1 MEKRTRTL
9 CLLVGAVVLL
19 LVAYFGIRGFN
30 KNQEKKAEKEAKAS
44 EIYLTKMEDVTEIR
58 YNIGNGEQVFVK
70 ESDSDNWEVEAQ
82 PDFPL
87 AQTYPEQIA
96 SDFGTL
102 KAERELKDADQ
113 LSDYGLE
120 DPVYTVELSDSK
132 GTTHKISIGNVTGDT
147 YYATVD
153 DSQTVYTVS
162 AAVMEDLQY
171 SLEEM
176 AQLDQVPSLGSG
188 NLVKETITKAGAQT
202 TYSADNKD
210 DSEAVATVIG
220 GLGALTLDTVENYTV
235 QPEELAS
242 YGLDEGNRTQVDA
255 VYSTDTD
262 SDSGESDTDETDDG
276 ETDTTKSD
284 SDTKKSDTDKSD
296 SEKTYTIYIGTQA
309 EDGTTYVMP
318 KGSGIVYKVTTAVC
332 KNILNQN

>member
-19 LVAYFGIRGFN
+19 LVVYFGIRSFN

-58 YNIGNGEQVFVK
+58 YNIGNGEQAFVK

-102 KAERELKDADQ
+102 KAERELKDADR

-120 DPVYTVELSDSK
+120 DPVYTVELSNSK
-132 GTTHKISIGNVTGDT
+132 GNTHQISIGNVTGDT

-176 AQLDQVPSLGSG
+176 AQLDQVPSIGSG
-188 NLVKETITKAGAQT
+188 NLVEETITKAGSQT

-235 QPEELAS
+235 QPEELAA
-242 YGLDEGNRTQVDA
+242 YGLDEANRTQVDA
-255 VYSTDTD
+255 VYSTSTDTD
-262 SDSGESDTDETDDG
+262 ARKTDET
-276 ETDTTKSD
+276 ETATSDFDSENSDTGNSD
-284 SDTKKSDTDKSD
+284 SDTSGK
-296 SEKTYTIYIGTQA
+296 EKTYTLYIGTQA

-318 KGSGIVYKVTTAVC
+318 KGSGIVYKVTTTVC
-332 KNILNQN
+332 KNILNQK

>member
-132 GTTHKISIGNVTGDT
+132 GNTHQISIGNVTGDT

-176 AQLDQVPSLGSG
+176 AQLDQVPSIGSG
-188 NLVKETITKAGAQT
+188 NLVEETITKAGSQT

-255 VYSTDTD
+255 VYSTSTD
-262 SDSGESDTDETDDG
+262 SDAG
-276 ETDTTKSD
+276 ETDEAEPATSDFDSENSDTGNSD
-284 SDTKKSDTDKSD
+284 SDTSGK
-296 SEKTYTIYIGTQA
+296 EKTYTLYIGTQA

-318 KGSGIVYKVTTAVC
+318 KGSGIVYKVTTTVC
-332 KNILNQN
+332 KNILNQK

>member
-9 CLLVGAVVLL
+9 CLLVGAMVLL

-58 YNIGNGEQVFVK
+58 YNIGNGEQAFVK
-70 ESDSDNWEVEAQ
+70 EADSDNWEVEAQ

-132 GTTHKISIGNVTGDT
+132 GNTHQLSIGNVTGDT
-147 YYATVD
+147 YYAMVD

-176 AQLDQVPSLGSG
+176 AQLDQVPSIGSG
-188 NLVKETITKAGAQT
+188 NLVEETITKAGSQT

-255 VYSTDTD
+255 VYSTSTD
-262 SDSGESDTDETDDG
+262 SDAG
-276 ETDTTKSD
+276 ETDEAEPATSDFDSENSDTGNSD
-284 SDTKKSDTDKSD
+284 SDTSGK
-296 SEKTYTIYIGTQA
+296 EKTYTLYIGTQA

-318 KGSGIVYKVTTAVC
+318 KGSGIVYKVTTTVC
-332 KNILNQN
+332 KNILNQK

>member
-96 SDFGTL
+96 SDFGTM

-132 GTTHKISIGNVTGDT
+132 GNTHQISIGNVTGDT

-176 AQLDQVPSLGSG
+176 AQLDQVPSIGSG
-188 NLVKETITKAGAQT
+188 NLVEETITKAGSQT

-242 YGLDEGNRTQVDA
+242 YGLDEENRTQVDA
-255 VYSTDTD
+255 VYSTSTD
-262 SDSGESDTDETDDG
+262 SDAG
-276 ETDTTKSD
+276 ETDEAEPATSDFDSENSDTGNSD
-284 SDTKKSDTDKSD
+284 SDTSGK
-296 SEKTYTIYIGTQA
+296 EKTYTLYIGTQA

-318 KGSGIVYKVTTAVC
+318 KGSGIVYKVTTTVC
-332 KNILNQN
+332 KNILNQK

>member
-30 KNQEKKAEKEAKAS
+30 KNQEKKAEKEAKAL

-132 GTTHKISIGNVTGDT
+132 GNTHQISIGNVTGDT

-176 AQLDQVPSLGSG
+176 AQLDQVPSIGSG
-188 NLVKETITKAGAQT
+188 NLVEETITKAGSQT

-255 VYSTDTD
+255 VYSTSTD
-262 SDSGESDTDETDDG
+262 SDAG
-276 ETDTTKSD
+276 ETDEAEPATSDFDSENSDTGNSD
-284 SDTKKSDTDKSD
+284 SDTSGK
-296 SEKTYTIYIGTQA
+296 EKTYTLYIGTQA

-318 KGSGIVYKVTTAVC
+318 KGSGIVYKVTTTVC
-332 KNILNQN
+332 KNILNQK

>member
-132 GTTHKISIGNVTGDT
+132 GNTHQISIGNVTGDT
-147 YYATVD
+147 YYAMVD
-153 DSQTVYTVS
+153 DSQTIYTVS

-176 AQLDQVPSLGSG
+176 ARLDQVPSIGSG
-188 NLVKETITKAGAQT
+188 NLVKETITKSGTQT

-235 QPEELAS
+235 QPEELTS

-255 VYSTDTD
+255 VYSTSTD
-262 SDSGESDTDETDDG
+262 SDAG
-276 ETDTTKSD
+276 ETDEAEPATSDFDSENSDTGNSD
-284 SDTKKSDTDKSD
+284 SDTSGK
-296 SEKTYTIYIGTQA
+296 EKTYTLYIGTQA

-318 KGSGIVYKVTTAVC
+318 KGSGIVYKVTTTVC
-332 KNILNQN
+332 KNILNQK

>member
-19 LVAYFGIRGFN
+19 LVVYFGIRSFN

-58 YNIGNGEQVFVK
+58 YNIGNGEQAFVK

-102 KAERELKDADQ
+102 KAERELKDADR

-120 DPVYTVELSDSK
+120 DPVYTVELSNSK
-132 GTTHKISIGNVTGDT
+132 GNTHQISIGNVTGDT

-176 AQLDQVPSLGSG
+176 AQLDQVPSIGSG
-188 NLVKETITKAGAQT
+188 NLVEETITKAGSQT
-202 TYSADNKD
+202 NYSADNKD

-255 VYSTDTD
+255 VYSTDTNSD
-262 SDSGESDTDETDDG
+262 SDEGDTDETDDE

-284 SDTKKSDTDKSD
+284 SDTKKSDTDTSD
-296 SEKTYTIYIGTQA
+296 SEKTYTLYIGTQA

-318 KGSGIVYKVTTAVC
+318 KGSGIVYRVTTTVC
-332 KNILNQN
+332 KNILNQK

>member
-132 GTTHKISIGNVTGDT
+132 GNTHQISIGNVTGDM

-176 AQLDQVPSLGSG
+176 AQLDQVPSIGSG
-188 NLVKETITKAGAQT
+188 NLVEETITKAGSQT

-255 VYSTDTD
+255 VYSTSTD
-262 SDSGESDTDETDDG
+262 SDAG
-276 ETDTTKSD
+276 ETDEAEPATSDFDSENSDTGNSD
-284 SDTKKSDTDKSD
+284 SDTSGK
-296 SEKTYTIYIGTQA
+296 EKTYTLYIGTQA

-318 KGSGIVYKVTTAVC
+318 KGSGIVYKVTTTVC
-332 KNILNQN
+332 KNILNQK

>member
-102 KAERELKDADQ
+102 KAEQELKDADQ

-132 GTTHKISIGNVTGDT
+132 GNTHQISIGNVTGDT

-176 AQLDQVPSLGSG
+176 AQLDQVPSIGSG
-188 NLVKETITKAGAQT
+188 NLVEETITKAGSQT

-255 VYSTDTD
+255 VYSTSTD
-262 SDSGESDTDETDDG
+262 SDAG
-276 ETDTTKSD
+276 ETDEAEPATSDFDSENSDTGNSD
-284 SDTKKSDTDKSD
+284 SDTSGK
-296 SEKTYTIYIGTQA
+296 EKTYTLYIGTQA

-318 KGSGIVYKVTTAVC
+318 KGSGIVYKVTTTVC
-332 KNILNQN
+332 KNILNQK

>member
-132 GTTHKISIGNVTGDT
+132 GNTHQISIGNVTGDT

-176 AQLDQVPSLGSG
+176 AQLDQVPSIGSG
-188 NLVKETITKAGAQT
+188 NLVEETITKAGSQT

-242 YGLDEGNRTQVDA
+242 YGLDEENRTQVEA
-255 VYSTDTD
+255 VYSTSTD
-262 SDSGESDTDETDDG
+262 ADASETDESEPATSDFDSENSDTG
-276 ETDTTKSD
+276 NSD
-284 SDTKKSDTDKSD
+284 SDTSGK
-296 SEKTYTIYIGTQA
+296 EKTYTLYIGTQA

-318 KGSGIVYKVTTAVC
+318 KGSGIVYKVTTTVC
-332 KNILNQN
+332 KNILNQK

>member
-30 KNQEKKAEKEAKAS
+30 KNQKKKAEKEAKAS

-70 ESDSDNWEVEAQ
+70 KSDSDNWEVEAQ

-132 GTTHKISIGNVTGDT
+132 GNTHQISIGNVTGDT

-176 AQLDQVPSLGSG
+176 AQLDQVPSIGSG
-188 NLVKETITKAGAQT
+188 NLVEETITKAGSQT

-255 VYSTDTD
+255 VYSTSTD
-262 SDSGESDTDETDDG
+262 SDAG
-276 ETDTTKSD
+276 ETDEAEPATSDFDSENSDTGNSD
-284 SDTKKSDTDKSD
+284 SDTSGK
-296 SEKTYTIYIGTQA
+296 EKTYTLYIGTQA

-318 KGSGIVYKVTTAVC
+318 KGSGIVYKVTTTVC
-332 KNILNQN
+332 KNILNQK

>member
-132 GTTHKISIGNVTGDT
+132 GNTHQISIGNVTGDT

-176 AQLDQVPSLGSG
+176 AQLDQVPSIGSG
-188 NLVKETITKAGAQT
+188 NLVEETITKAGSQT

-255 VYSTDTD
+255 VYSTSTD
-262 SDSGESDTDETDDG
+262 ADASETDEAEPATSDFDSENSDTG
-276 ETDTTKSD
+276 NSD
-284 SDTKKSDTDKSD
+284 SDTSGK
-296 SEKTYTIYIGTQA
+296 EKTYTLYIGTQA

-318 KGSGIVYKVTTAVC
+318 KGSGIVYKVTTTVC
-332 KNILNQN
+332 KNILNQK

>member
-58 YNIGNGEQVFVK
+58 YNIGNGEQAFVK

-132 GTTHKISIGNVTGDT
+132 GNTHQISIGNVIGDT

-176 AQLDQVPSLGSG
+176 AQLDQVPSIGSG
-188 NLVKETITKAGAQT
+188 NLVEETITKAGSQT

-255 VYSTDTD
+255 VYSTSTD
-262 SDSGESDTDETDDG
+262 SDAG
-276 ETDTTKSD
+276 ETDEAEPATSDFDSENSDTGNSD
-284 SDTKKSDTDKSD
+284 SDTSGK
-296 SEKTYTIYIGTQA
+296 EKTYTLYIGTQA

-318 KGSGIVYKVTTAVC
+318 KGSGIVYKVTTTVC
-332 KNILNQN
+332 KNILNQK

>member
-9 CLLVGAVVLL
+9 CLLVGAMVLL
-19 LVAYFGIRGFN
+19 LVAYFGIRGLN

-44 EIYLTKMEDVTEIR
+44 EIYLTKMEDVTEIC

-132 GTTHKISIGNVTGDT
+132 GNTHQISIGNVTGDT

-176 AQLDQVPSLGSG
+176 AQLDQVPSIGSG
-188 NLVKETITKAGAQT
+188 NLVEETITKAGSQT

-255 VYSTDTD
+255 VYSTSTD
-262 SDSGESDTDETDDG
+262 SDAG
-276 ETDTTKSD
+276 ETQAK
-284 SDTKKSDTDKSD
+284 
-296 SEKTYTIYIGTQA
+296 EKTYTLYIGTQA

-318 KGSGIVYKVTTAVC
+318 KGSGIVYKVTTTVC
-332 KNILNQN
+332 KNILNQK

>member
-113 LSDYGLE
+113 ISDYGLE

-132 GTTHKISIGNVTGDT
+132 GNTHQISIGNVTGDM

-176 AQLDQVPSLGSG
+176 AQLDQVPSIGSG
-188 NLVKETITKAGAQT
+188 NLVEETITKAGSQT

-255 VYSTDTD
+255 VYSTSTD
-262 SDSGESDTDETDDG
+262 SDAG
-276 ETDTTKSD
+276 ETDEAEPATSDFDSENSDTGNSD
-284 SDTKKSDTDKSD
+284 SDTSGK
-296 SEKTYTIYIGTQA
+296 EKTYTLYIGTQA

-318 KGSGIVYKVTTAVC
+318 KGSGIVYKVTTTVC
-332 KNILNQN
+332 KNILNQK

>member
-113 LSDYGLE
+113 LSDYGVE

-132 GTTHKISIGNVTGDT
+132 GNTHQISIGNVTGDT

-176 AQLDQVPSLGSG
+176 AQLDQVPSIGSG
-188 NLVKETITKAGAQT
+188 NLVEETITKAGSQT

-255 VYSTDTD
+255 VYSTSTD
-262 SDSGESDTDETDDG
+262 SDAG
-276 ETDTTKSD
+276 ETDEAEPATSDFDSENSDTGNSD
-284 SDTKKSDTDKSD
+284 SDTSGK
-296 SEKTYTIYIGTQA
+296 EKTYTLYIGTQA

-318 KGSGIVYKVTTAVC
+318 KGSGIVYKVTTTVC
-332 KNILNQN
+332 KNILNQK

>member
-132 GTTHKISIGNVTGDT
+132 GNTHQISIGNVTGDT

-153 DSQTVYTVS
+153 DSQMVYTVS

-176 AQLDQVPSLGSG
+176 AQLDQVPSIGSG
-188 NLVKETITKAGAQT
+188 NLVEETITKAGSQT

-242 YGLDEGNRTQVDA
+242 YGLDEENRTQVEA
-255 VYSTDTD
+255 VYSTSTD
-262 SDSGESDTDETDDG
+262 ADASETDEAEPATSDFDSENSDTG
-276 ETDTTKSD
+276 NSD
-284 SDTKKSDTDKSD
+284 SDTSGK
-296 SEKTYTIYIGTQA
+296 EKTYTLYIGTQA

-318 KGSGIVYKVTTAVC
+318 KGSGIVYKVTTTVC
-332 KNILNQN
+332 KNILNQK

>member
-9 CLLVGAVVLL
+9 CLLVGAVALL

-132 GTTHKISIGNVTGDT
+132 GNTHQISIGNVTGDT

-176 AQLDQVPSLGSG
+176 AQLDQVPSIGSG
-188 NLVKETITKAGAQT
+188 NLVEETITKAGSQT

-255 VYSTDTD
+255 VYSTSTD
-262 SDSGESDTDETDDG
+262 ADAG
-276 ETDTTKSD
+276 ETDEAEPATSDFDSENSDTGNSD
-284 SDTKKSDTDKSD
+284 SDTSGK
-296 SEKTYTIYIGTQA
+296 EKTYTLYIGTQA

-318 KGSGIVYKVTTAVC
+318 KGSGIVYKVTTTVC
-332 KNILNQN
+332 KNILNQK

>member
-70 ESDSDNWEVEAQ
+70 KSDSDNWEVEAQ

-132 GTTHKISIGNVTGDT
+132 GNTHQISIGNVTGDT

-176 AQLDQVPSLGSG
+176 AQLDQVPSIGSG
-188 NLVKETITKAGAQT
+188 NLVEETITKAGSQT

-255 VYSTDTD
+255 VYSTSTD
-262 SDSGESDTDETDDG
+262 SDAG
-276 ETDTTKSD
+276 ETDEAEPATSDFDSENSDTGNSD
-284 SDTKKSDTDKSD
+284 SDTSGK
-296 SEKTYTIYIGTQA
+296 EKTYTLYIGTQA

-318 KGSGIVYKVTTAVC
+318 KGSGIVYKVTTTVC
-332 KNILNQN
+332 KNILNQK

>member
-9 CLLVGAVVLL
+9 CLLVGAIVLL
-19 LVAYFGIRGFN
+19 LAAYFGIRSFN
-30 KNQEKKAEKEAKAS
+30 KSQETKAEKEAKAS
-44 EIYLTKMEDVTEIR
+44 EVYLTKMKNVTEIR
-58 YNIGNGEQVFVK
+58 YNIGNGEQAFVR
-70 ESDSDNWEVEAQ
+70 ESVSDNWEVEAQ

-120 DPVYTVELSDSK
+120 DPVYTVELTNAK

-153 DSQTVYTVS
+153 DSKTVYTIS
-162 AAVMEDLQY
+162 AALLEDLQY

-176 AQLDQVPSLGSG
+176 AQLDQVPSIGSG
-188 NLVKETITKAGAQT
+188 NLVKATITKAGTQT

-210 DSEAVATVIG
+210 DSEAVATVVG

-235 QPEELAS
+235 QPEDLAS

-262 SDSGESDTDETDDG
+262 SDSGESDTDETDDE

>member
-58 YNIGNGEQVFVK
+58 YNIGNGEQAFVK

-132 GTTHKISIGNVTGDT
+132 GNTHQISIGNMTGDT

-176 AQLDQVPSLGSG
+176 AQLDQVPSIGSG
-188 NLVKETITKAGAQT
+188 NLVEETITKAGSQT

-255 VYSTDTD
+255 VYSTSTD
-262 SDSGESDTDETDDG
+262 SDAG
-276 ETDTTKSD
+276 ETDEAEPATSDFDSENSDTGNSD
-284 SDTKKSDTDKSD
+284 SDTSGK
-296 SEKTYTIYIGTQA
+296 EKTYTLYIGTQA

-318 KGSGIVYKVTTAVC
+318 KGSGIVYKVTTTVC
-332 KNILNQN
+332 KNILNQK

>member
-9 CLLVGAVVLL
+9 CLLVGAVALL

-102 KAERELKDADQ
+102 KAEQELKDADQ

-132 GTTHKISIGNVTGDT
+132 GNTHQISIGNVTGDT

-162 AAVMEDLQY
+162 AAVMEYLQY

-176 AQLDQVPSLGSG
+176 AQLDQVPSIGSG
-188 NLVKETITKAGAQT
+188 NLVEETITKAGSQT

-255 VYSTDTD
+255 VYSTSTD
-262 SDSGESDTDETDDG
+262 SDAG
-276 ETDTTKSD
+276 ETDEAEPATSDFDSENSDTGNSD
-284 SDTKKSDTDKSD
+284 SDTSGK
-296 SEKTYTIYIGTQA
+296 EKTYTLYIGTQA

-318 KGSGIVYKVTTAVC
+318 KGSGIVYKVTTTVC
-332 KNILNQN
+332 KNILNQK

>member
-132 GTTHKISIGNVTGDT
+132 GNTHQISIGNVTGDT

-162 AAVMEDLQY
+162 AAVTEDLQY

-176 AQLDQVPSLGSG
+176 AQLDQVPSIGSG
-188 NLVKETITKAGAQT
+188 NLVEEAITKAGSQT

-255 VYSTDTD
+255 VYSTSTD
-262 SDSGESDTDETDDG
+262 SDAG
-276 ETDTTKSD
+276 ETDEAEPATSDFDSENSDTGNSD
-284 SDTKKSDTDKSD
+284 SDTSGK
-296 SEKTYTIYIGTQA
+296 EKTYTLYIGTQA

-318 KGSGIVYKVTTAVC
+318 KGSGIVYKVTATVC
-332 KNILNQN
+332 KNILNQK

>member
-9 CLLVGAVVLL
+9 CLLAGAVVLL
-19 LVAYFGIRGFN
+19 LVAYFGIRSFN

-58 YNIGNGEQVFVK
+58 YNIGNGEQAFVK
-70 ESDSDNWEVEAQ
+70 ESDSDNWEVETQ

-176 AQLDQVPSLGSG
+176 AQLDQVPSIGSG
-188 NLVKETITKAGAQT
+188 NLVEETITKAGSQT
-202 TYSADNKD
+202 NYSADNKD

-255 VYSTDTD
+255 VYSTSTDTD
-262 SDSGESDTDETDDG
+262 ASETDEK
-276 ETDTTKSD
+276 E
-284 SDTKKSDTDKSD
+284 DK
-296 SEKTYTIYIGTQA
+296 EKTYTLYIGTQA

-318 KGSGIVYKVTTAVC
+318 KGSGIVYKVTTTVC
-332 KNILNQN
+332 KNILNQK

>member
-1 MEKRTRTL
+1 MEKRTRTF

-44 EIYLTKMEDVTEIR
+44 EIYLTKMEDVAEIR

-87 AQTYPEQIA
+87 TQTYPEQIA

-132 GTTHKISIGNVTGDT
+132 GNTHQISIGNVTGDT

-176 AQLDQVPSLGSG
+176 AQLDQVPSIGSG
-188 NLVKETITKAGAQT
+188 NLVEETITKAGSQT

-235 QPEELAS
+235 QPEELVS

-255 VYSTDTD
+255 VYSTSTD
-262 SDSGESDTDETDDG
+262 SDAG
-276 ETDTTKSD
+276 ETQ
-284 SDTKKSDTDKSD
+284 DK
-296 SEKTYTIYIGTQA
+296 EKTYTLYIGTQA

-318 KGSGIVYKVTTAVC
+318 KGSGIVYKVTTTVC
-332 KNILNQN
+332 KNILNQK

>member
-132 GTTHKISIGNVTGDT
+132 GNTHQISIGNVTGDT

-176 AQLDQVPSLGSG
+176 AQLDQVPSIGSG
-188 NLVKETITKAGAQT
+188 NLVEETITKAGSQT

-242 YGLDEGNRTQVDA
+242 YGLDEENRTQVEA
-255 VYSTDTD
+255 VYSTSTD
-262 SDSGESDTDETDDG
+262 ADASETDEAEPATSDFDSENSDTG
-276 ETDTTKSD
+276 NSD
-284 SDTKKSDTDKSD
+284 SDTSGK
-296 SEKTYTIYIGTQA
+296 EKTYTLYIGTQA

-318 KGSGIVYKVTTAVC
+318 KGSGIVYKVTTTVC
-332 KNILNQN
+332 KNILNQK

>member
-9 CLLVGAVVLL
+9 CLLVGAIVLL
-19 LVAYFGIRGFN
+19 LAAYFGIRSFN
-30 KNQEKKAEKEAKAS
+30 KSQETKAEKEAKAA
-44 EIYLTKMEDVTEIR
+44 EIYLTKMKDVTEIR
-58 YNIGNGEQVFVK
+58 YNIGNGEQAFVK
-70 ESDSDNWEVEAQ
+70 EEDSDNWEVEAQ

-87 AQTYPEQIA
+87 AQTYPEQIV

-120 DPVYTVELSDSK
+120 DPAYTVELTDAK
-132 GTTHKISIGNVTGDT
+132 GTTHKISIGNVIGDT

-153 DSQTVYTVS
+153 ESKTVYTIS
-162 AAVMEDLQY
+162 AALMEDLQY

-176 AQLDQVPSLGSG
+176 AQLDQVPSIGSG
-188 NLVKETITKAGAQT
+188 NLVKATITKAGTQT

-210 DSEAVATVIG
+210 DSEAVATVVG

-235 QPEELAS
+235 QPEDLAS

-262 SDSGESDTDETDDG
+262 SDSGESDTDETDDE

-296 SEKTYTIYIGTQA
+296 SEKNYTIYIGTQA

>member
-58 YNIGNGEQVFVK
+58 YNIGNGEQ
-70 ESDSDNWEVEAQ
+70 EAQ

-132 GTTHKISIGNVTGDT
+132 GNTHQISIGNVTGDT

-176 AQLDQVPSLGSG
+176 AQLDQVPSIGSG
-188 NLVKETITKAGAQT
+188 NLVEETITKAGSQT

-255 VYSTDTD
+255 VYSTSTD
-262 SDSGESDTDETDDG
+262 SDAG
-276 ETDTTKSD
+276 ETQ
-284 SDTKKSDTDKSD
+284 DK
-296 SEKTYTIYIGTQA
+296 EKTYTLYIGTQA

-318 KGSGIVYKVTTAVC
+318 KGSGIVYKVTTTVC
-332 KNILNQN
+332 KNILNQK

>member
-58 YNIGNGEQVFVK
+58 YNIGNGEQAFVK

-132 GTTHKISIGNVTGDT
+132 GNTHQISIGNVTGDT

-176 AQLDQVPSLGSG
+176 AQLDQVPSIGSG
-188 NLVKETITKAGAQT
+188 NLVEETITKAGSQT

-255 VYSTDTD
+255 VYSTSTD
-262 SDSGESDTDETDDG
+262 SDAG
-276 ETDTTKSD
+276 ETDEAEPATSDFDSENSDTGNSD
-284 SDTKKSDTDKSD
+284 SDTSGK
-296 SEKTYTIYIGTQA
+296 EKTYTLYIGTQA

-318 KGSGIVYKVTTAVC
+318 KGSGIVYKVTTTVC
-332 KNILNQN
+332 KNILNQK

>member
-9 CLLVGAVVLL
+9 CL

-132 GTTHKISIGNVTGDT
+132 GNTHQISIGNVTGDT

-176 AQLDQVPSLGSG
+176 AQLDQVPSIGSG
-188 NLVKETITKAGAQT
+188 NLVEETITKAGSQT

-255 VYSTDTD
+255 VYSTSTD
-262 SDSGESDTDETDDG
+262 SDAG
-276 ETDTTKSD
+276 ETDEAEPATSDFDSENSDTGNSD
-284 SDTKKSDTDKSD
+284 SDTSGK
-296 SEKTYTIYIGTQA
+296 EKTYTLYIGTQA

-318 KGSGIVYKVTTAVC
+318 KGSGIVYKVTTTVC
-332 KNILNQN
+332 KNILNQK

>member
-19 LVAYFGIRGFN
+19 LVVYFGIRSFN

-58 YNIGNGEQVFVK
+58 YNIGNGEQAFVK

-102 KAERELKDADQ
+102 KAERELKDADR

-120 DPVYTVELSDSK
+120 DPVYTVELSNSK
-132 GTTHKISIGNVTGDT
+132 GNTHQISIGNVTGDT

-176 AQLDQVPSLGSG
+176 AQLDQVPSIGSG
-188 NLVKETITKAGAQT
+188 NLVEETITKAGSQT
-202 TYSADNKD
+202 NYSADNKD

-255 VYSTDTD
+255 VYSTSTDTD
-262 SDSGESDTDETDDG
+262 ASETDEK
-276 ETDTTKSD
+276 E
-284 SDTKKSDTDKSD
+284 DK
-296 SEKTYTIYIGTQA
+296 EKTYTLYIGTQA

-318 KGSGIVYKVTTAVC
+318 KGSGIVYKVTTTVC
-332 KNILNQN
+332 KNILNQK

>member
-132 GTTHKISIGNVTGDT
+132 GNTHQISIGNVIGDT

-176 AQLDQVPSLGSG
+176 AQLDQVPSIGSG
-188 NLVKETITKAGAQT
+188 NLVEETITKAGSQT

-255 VYSTDTD
+255 VYSTSTD
-262 SDSGESDTDETDDG
+262 SDAG
-276 ETDTTKSD
+276 ETDEAEPATSDFDSENSDTGNSD
-284 SDTKKSDTDKSD
+284 SDTSGK
-296 SEKTYTIYIGTQA
+296 EKTYTLYIGTQA

-318 KGSGIVYKVTTAVC
+318 KGSGIVYKVTATVC
-332 KNILNQN
+332 KNILNQK

>member
-132 GTTHKISIGNVTGDT
+132 GNTHQISIGNVTGDT

-176 AQLDQVPSLGSG
+176 AQLDQVPSIGSG
-188 NLVKETITKAGAQT
+188 NLVEETITKAGSQT

-242 YGLDEGNRTQVDA
+242 YGLDEGNRTQVEA
-255 VYSTDTD
+255 VYSTSTD
-262 SDSGESDTDETDDG
+262 ADASETDEAEPATSDFDSENSDTG
-276 ETDTTKSD
+276 NSD
-284 SDTKKSDTDKSD
+284 SDTSGK
-296 SEKTYTIYIGTQA
+296 EKTYTLYIGTQA

-318 KGSGIVYKVTTAVC
+318 KGSGIVYKVTTTVC
-332 KNILNQN
+332 KNILNQK

>member
-132 GTTHKISIGNVTGDT
+132 VNTHQLLIGNVIGDT

-176 AQLDQVPSLGSG
+176 AQLDQVPSIGSG
-188 NLVKETITKAGAQT
+188 NLVEETITKAGSQT

-242 YGLDEGNRTQVDA
+242 YGLDEENRTQVDA
-255 VYSTDTD
+255 VYSTSTD
-262 SDSGESDTDETDDG
+262 SDAG
-276 ETDTTKSD
+276 ETDEAEPATSDFDSENSDTGNSD
-284 SDTKKSDTDKSD
+284 SDTSGK
-296 SEKTYTIYIGTQA
+296 EKTYTLYIGTQA

-318 KGSGIVYKVTTAVC
+318 KGSGIVYKVTTTVC
-332 KNILNQN
+332 KNILNQK

>member
-70 ESDSDNWEVEAQ
+70 E
-82 PDFPL
+82 
-87 AQTYPEQIA
+87 QIA

-132 GTTHKISIGNVTGDT
+132 GNTHQISIGNVTGDT
-147 YYATVD
+147 YYVTVD

-176 AQLDQVPSLGSG
+176 AQLDQVPSIGSG
-188 NLVKETITKAGAQT
+188 NLVEETITKAGSQT

-255 VYSTDTD
+255 VYSTSTD
-262 SDSGESDTDETDDG
+262 SDAG
-276 ETDTTKSD
+276 ETQ
-284 SDTKKSDTDKSD
+284 DK
-296 SEKTYTIYIGTQA
+296 EKTYTLYIGTQA

-318 KGSGIVYKVTTAVC
+318 KGSGIVYKVTTTVC
-332 KNILNQN
+332 KNILNQK